1 MMISLALA
9 LAAVEAPQERL
20 DRVADQLRAG
30 DPVACRL
37 DACPRPLLGKT
48 IHCGFAQGFTAT
60 IDQRCASRLNDDEL
74 AFVIAHEWGHVATD
88 TRNERGADWF
98 GFTMI
103 LRAGFNGERAAQVF
117 TTLSY
122 STDRGRYLR

>member
-1 MMISLALA
+1 MISLVLA
-9 LAAVEAPQERL
+9 LAAMEEPEARL
-20 DRVADQLRAG
+20 DRIVDQLRAG
-30 DPVACRL
+30 DPVGCRL
-37 DACPRPLLGKT
+37 DACPRPILGET
-48 IHCGFAQGFTAT
+48 QSCGFAKGFTVT
-60 IDQRCASRLNDDEL
+60 IDRKCADRLNDDQL